1 MKTDSLFYR
10 IFQTAPGI
18 LLELAGEAP
27 AEVTRYEFRSVEL
40 KQTAFRIDGVL
51 IPTENLEHQPV
62 YFVEVQFQPDPYLYH
77 RFFAELFLYLAQNP
91 NTADWRGVLIYP
103 DRQTRPKQTPLY
115 QWLLESSQ
123 VQEIYLTEL
132 EPKDS
137 LSLGVSLV
145 QLIVEPEPTSINQAK
160 TLIQRSNQGT
170 GCGLSQAE
178 ILDLVET
185 ILIYKFNSSREEI
198 ANMIQLYELEETRFY
213 QEVSA
218 ESIQKDHQQQLE
230 RLLIKRF
237 GSLTEPP
244 AIQERQQSIKML
256 LQLERDRFFD
266 LTTALSRESSKLC
279 LVETLTARFQVIP
292 EAVMGKIEQT
302 TNATQEAWILLA
314 LTAESIEAF
323 AQAITGEDLP
333 KVT

>member
-18 LLELAGEAP
+18 LLELAGASPTEA
-27 AEVTRYEFRSVEL
+27 TCYEFRSVEL

-51 IPTENLEHQPV
+51 IPTQDLEHQPV

-77 RFFAELFLYLAQNP
+77 RFFAELFLYLSQNP
-91 NTADWRGVLIYP
+91 HTADWRGILIYP

-115 QWLLESSQ
+115 QWLLEGNQ

-145 QLIVEPEPTSINQAK
+145 QLIVEPEPSSINQAK
-160 TLIQRSNQGT
+160 TLIQRCDQGSVF
-170 GCGLSQAE
+170 GLSKQE

-185 ILIYKFNSSREEI
+185 ILVYKFNLSREEI
-198 ANMIQLYELEETRFY
+198 MTMFALSELKQTRFY

-218 ESIQKDHQQQLE
+218 ETQRSLLEQCLDDRFTPAVEADAMTQRSQILDRLSQLDSDHFGKLVIALARENSKRALLE
-230 RLLIKRF
+230 ILAARF
-237 GSLTEPP
+237 NQIPESMSLTIE
-244 AIQERQQSIKML
+244 AAQSEAQES
-256 LQLERDRFFD
+256 
-266 LTTALSRESSKLC
+266 
-279 LVETLTARFQVIP
+279 
-292 EAVMGKIEQT
+292 
-302 TNATQEAWILLA
+302 WIWLA
-314 LTAESIEAF
+314 LMVESIEAF
-323 AQAITGEDLP
+323 AQAITREDLS
-333 KVT
+333 KAT